1 MNAEELL
8 TLMKNRRSIRAFTD
22 QIVSNEDIQKILEA
36 ARWCQSASNNQPW
49 RFIVIKNKKIIEDLA
64 KLAPYGRFIKT
75 APIIIAIVADTTK
88 APKWYL
94 QDTSMVSHQMCL
106 MISALGLGTCWIG
119 SMDRDAAAELL
130 KLKKKEYLT
139 TILPIGHYESHPPLT
154 NRKELEEIVSY
165 MD

>member
-8 TLMKNRRSIRAFTD
+8 TLMKNRRSIRSFTD
-22 QIVSNEDIQKILEA
+22 EPVSDEDIQKILEA

-49 RFIVIKNKKIIEDLA
+49 RFIIIKNKKIIEDLA
-64 KLAPYGRFIKT
+64 KFAPYGKFIKS
-75 APIIIAIVADTTK
+75 APIVIAIVADTAK

-119 SMDRDAAAELL
+119 SLDRDAAGEIL

-139 TILPIGHYESHPPLT
+139 TILPIGHYTNHPLPT
-154 NRKELEEIVSY
+154 QRKDMEDLVSY
-165 MD
+165 ID